1 MTNDY
6 GRMVSDHILLAH
18 GSGGRLTRE
27 LIEKEIVSRFG
38 GGPLAGLPDAAEL
51 PPIAGAVLFT
61 TDSFVVQPLEF
72 PGGNIGHLAVHGTV
86 NDLAVAGATP
96 KWLSVGLIL
105 EEGLSLDLLRRI
117 LDTIRVAAD
126 EAGVQVV
133 TGDTKVVGRGQ
144 CDGMYINTAGIGE
157 KLAGFDLRPQRVVAG
172 DRILVSGTLG
182 DHGMAVLAARKGI
195 DLENGPL
202 SDTGTVHRLVATAH
216 KWAGDVHFM
225 RDPTRGGLSSVLNEV
240 VEHLPVTA
248 ELHEAKLPF
257 SSGTGAVSDLLGLDP
272 LHMASEGRVVLFCAA
287 GAADSIL
294 SAWQDMP
301 EGQGAACIAEVVSGA
316 GRVTLE
322 TITGGRRLVDVP
334 RGELLPRIC

>member
-1 MTNDY
+1 MT
-6 GRMVSDHILLAH
+6 SDHILLAH

-38 GGPLAGLPDAAEL
+38 EGPLAGLPDAAEL
-51 PPIAGAVLFT
+51 PAIPGPLLFT

-86 NDLAVAGATP
+86 NDLAVAGAAP

-105 EEGLSLDLLRRI
+105 EEGLPLDLLRRV
-117 LDTIRVAAD
+117 LDTIRAAAD

-144 CDGMYINTAGIGE
+144 CDGLYVNTAGIGE
-157 KLAGFDLRPQRVVAG
+157 KLPGFNLTPERVAAG
-172 DRILVSGTLG
+172 DKVLVSGTLG

-195 DLENGPL
+195 DIAHGPL
-202 SDTGTVHRLVATAH
+202 SDTGSVHRLVSAARE
-216 KWAGDVHFM
+216 WAGDIHFM
-225 RDPTRGGLSSVLNEV
+225 RDPTRGGLSAVLNEV
-240 VEHLPVTA
+240 VEHLPFTVA
-248 ELHEAKLPF
+248 LHEQGLPF
-257 SSGTGAVSDLLGLDP
+257 SSGTRAVSDMLGLDP
-272 LHMASEGRVVLFCAA
+272 LHMASEGRVVLFCTSDT
-287 GAADSIL
+287 ADSIL
-294 SAWQDMP
+294 SAWHELA
-301 EGQGAACIAEVVSGA
+301 EGQDAACIADVTAGN